1 LSPQPWPHNRPT
13 RIYIEERVTT
23 VSGVSVHCDTFGNC
37 YGHNTS
43 TTRNVSLQVTGELMK
58 TCQAVTVTDNREV
71 ADYVLRI
78 SPGNSTLYQQNGD
91 VAYISPAKFKVS
103 NPTKDVCAYV
113 EAHRH

>member
-78 SPGNSTLYQQNGD
+78 SPGNSTLYQ
-91 VAYISPAKFKVS
+91 
-103 NPTKDVCAYV
+103 
-113 EAHRH
+113 

>member
-58 TCQAVTVTDNREV
+58 T
-71 ADYVLRI
+71 
-78 SPGNSTLYQQNGD
+78 LYQQNGD